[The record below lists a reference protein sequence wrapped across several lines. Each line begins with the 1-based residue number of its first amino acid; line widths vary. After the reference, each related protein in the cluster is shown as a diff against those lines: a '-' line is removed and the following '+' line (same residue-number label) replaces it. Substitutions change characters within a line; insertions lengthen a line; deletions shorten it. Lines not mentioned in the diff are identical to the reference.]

1 MFPRWKGK
9 RRGKRER
16 QEGNQPCSVCPA
28 PTVPLG
34 RVWIPLEPLCFFSG
48 ALRGLGV
55 IFRVSQCSQ
64 ADFPWKSVFW
74 CPQEL
79 SPCALWALGTVS
91 PTPQQQGWGRTR
103 NRKSLCAR
111 AKEKTPKPP
120 PQLFISLLWMDFS
133 CQTAAGAVGQAKD
146 EEQGKA
152 CSGDLLQVN
161 NTRNKP
167 KIILAQLWLAPLFI
181 SRRRTIP
188 A

>member
-1 MFPRWKGK
+1 MEREE
-9 RRGKRER
+9 ER
-16 QEGNQPCSVCPA
+16 QEGETRGKPALLCLSCSNCASWEGLDTPGA
-28 PTVPLG
+28 PLF
-34 RVWIPLEPLCFFSG
+34 LFQCLD
-48 ALRGLGV
+48 V

-103 NRKSLCAR
+103 NRQSLCAR

-152 CSGDLLQVN
+152 CSRDLLQVN
-161 NTRNKP
+161 NARNKP